1 MSKGLEER
9 NVAALR
15 LKLITNDNIKD
26 FEEILPE
33 AFSERKELLGV
44 ACIDETGEEDVIL
57 GASVVFPNEE
67 EDVLELQWM
76 YVQPQY
82 RRRGAGSRMLQGIR
96 DMAKAA
102 GLKLIDV
109 CFWEE
114 DTEEDEGDTW
124 SFDPAEE
131 PDDRWEDTEESRE
144 DTGESR
150 EDEYSEVRNLK
161 DFLLE
166 KGFLTMREYPI
177 YSFFLSDVNAS
188 DYVRGHQKNKD
199 SKALEAYDG
208 VSWGKL
214 SKSMRESVREKV
226 IKEGFT
232 DLTYLSSP
240 EISFVCVKEGE
251 IVGCLLSTVNP
262 AEKLITVM
270 LFISFTQDPICS
282 AKLIAV
288 TGEEILNRYPE
299 DYRVAFIALNE
310 NTLKLLGT
318 ILDGRDRIRSE
329 GYTIRGIL
337 EA

>member
-44 ACIDETGEEDVIL
+44 ACIEETEEEDLVL

-67 EDVLELQWM
+67 EDVLELHWM
-76 YVQPQY
+76 YVHPEY

-131 PDDRWEDTEESRE
+131 PDDRWE

-270 LFISFTQDPICS
+270 LFINFTQDPICS

-288 TGEEILNRYPE
+288 SGEEILNRYPE

-318 ILDGRDRIRSE
+318 ILGDREKLRSG
-329 GYTIRGIL
+329 GYTTRGIL